1 MGKKRRRRANADGLE
16 YVGDNGA
23 ASDGRST
30 RGPPVATTSGRLSGT
45 VPNDEWQ
52 TTRKSWEAVVAHF
65 AIWKDK
71 RIWMPFYYDG
81 ECAAHLRALGY
92 RNIIHTD
99 DDFFERVKDRN
110 FMATVDFI
118 WDNPPYTTPETKEKV
133 LSALASCGKP
143 FAMLLPIS
151 ILHVGFVREIFDM
164 NQMQCIIPRRVW
176 VKKKDGEEVPFKYL
190 CWLCRRAGLERDL
203 LFADDDDAD

>member
-16 YVGDNGA
+16 YVGDDGA

-71 RIWMPFYYDG
+71 RIWMPFYY
-81 ECAAHLRALGY
+81 
-92 RNIIHTD
+92 
-99 DDFFERVKDRN
+99 
-110 FMATVDFI
+110 
-118 WDNPPYTTPETKEKV
+118 EKV
-133 LSALASCGKP
+133 ELYFEVDLG
-143 FAMLLPIS
+143 LLNK
-151 ILHVGFVREIFDM
+151 E
-164 NQMQCIIPRRVW
+164 RRVDCNIGFYQIYT
-176 VKKKDGEEVPFKYL
+176 VST
-190 CWLCRRAGLERDL
+190 
-203 LFADDDDAD
+203 